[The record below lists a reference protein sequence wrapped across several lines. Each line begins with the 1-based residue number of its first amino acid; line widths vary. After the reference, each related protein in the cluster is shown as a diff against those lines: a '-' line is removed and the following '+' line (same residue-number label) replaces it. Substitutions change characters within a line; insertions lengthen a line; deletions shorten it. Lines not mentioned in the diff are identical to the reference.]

1 MTITTV
7 DEFMSRALSAIELMA
22 LGHAHVPDDVAE
34 HSLSRIGGNLR
45 RKWRGLLPAAVLP
58 DEGLA
63 EVVEDVLARVRTRRR
78 EIEAAGVGSA

>member
-1 MTITTV
+1 MTG

-22 LGHAHVPDDVAE
+22 LGYAHVSDDVAE
-34 HSLSRIGGNLR
+34 QSLARIGGNLR
-45 RKWRGLLPAAVLP
+45 DEWRELLPVAVLP

-63 EVVEDVLARVRTRRR
+63 EVVADVLARVRTRRR